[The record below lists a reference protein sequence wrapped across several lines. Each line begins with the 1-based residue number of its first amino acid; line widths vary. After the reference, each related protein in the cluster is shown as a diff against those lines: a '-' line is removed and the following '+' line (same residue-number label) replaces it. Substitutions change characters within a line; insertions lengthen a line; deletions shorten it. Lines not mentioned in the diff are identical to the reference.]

1 MQLVGTQIHEE
12 RGAKPSYIV
21 EFVGDGGE
29 VISVQMQQSASGDL
43 TRLPLRRCPI
53 GEKHAAFVPEEG
65 RVVLHMEMISL
76 HAGSI
81 SKTAPEF
88 H

>member
-1 MQLVGTQIHEE
+1 MRHYFKPGRNRAALPAFPTHMQWENVMQLVGTQIHEE

-43 TRLPLRRCPI
+43 TRSSQR
-53 GEKHAAFVPEEG
+53 
-65 RVVLHMEMISL
+65 
-76 HAGSI
+76 
-81 SKTAPEF
+81 T
-88 H
+88 